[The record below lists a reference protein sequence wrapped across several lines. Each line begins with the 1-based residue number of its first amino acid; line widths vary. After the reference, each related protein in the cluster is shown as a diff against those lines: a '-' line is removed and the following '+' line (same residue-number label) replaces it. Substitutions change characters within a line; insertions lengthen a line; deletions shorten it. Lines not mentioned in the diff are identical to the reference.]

1 MQAHDSA
8 RGGGREIGRR
18 PLALIVLASTALAG
32 CATFDPA
39 RDNIAIEKL
48 LAERGS
54 PALGWDRNGSAQ
66 ADPQIQTWL
75 EQPMTVDLAVKAAML
90 KSPRLQQVYGEL
102 GLARADV
109 LEAVQVSN
117 PHIGLSSLALAS
129 GPGSQFAFGVAAP
142 LIDLL
147 TLPAKSRL
155 AHLDYE
161 RARYEVAASIL
172 GISLD
177 VEAAWYRYIGA
188 QQVADMRAAVAEA
201 LQVSAD
207 LAQRFYDA
215 GNITELQLN
224 RELAAASQARIAAAQ
239 ASVAARL
246 ARLELNSII
255 GLSASEAGWKTA
267 TVLPLPVAQ
276 EDQPAE
282 LQRIA
287 RASSIEL
294 LAARKGAEF
303 AASAARITRTFRLL
317 GTTTVGYDREREVD
331 RSVIRGPTLDL
342 ELPIFN
348 QGGSRVARAEARLRL
363 ARARLAQ
370 IELASGGAI
379 EAGTARVRVMSEIV
393 GIYRQAL
400 VPQREIVTR
409 QSQLE
414 QNFALI
420 GEFEVLQAKTQEYD
434 AYQGFLEAVRDYWLA
449 RVELT
454 RLVGSRL
461 PSDAEVKQN
470 TPSVEQI
477 LAPPAG
483 PAIDHSHHH
492 GAHHGSMAAP
502 PAGSSETPAMDHSA
516 HGAQPDTSTAPPAE
530 APPAPA
536 VDHSGHGAQP
546 SASNVPPA
554 EEVSPQVPTVPPAT
568 PAPPPGHVHH
578 GNEQ

>member
-1 MQAHDSA
+1 MRTDRPVRQAA
-8 RGGGREIGRR
+8 RAAACGMDRR
-18 PLALIVLASTALAG
+18 ALAFIILASTALTG
-32 CATFDPA
+32 CASFDPA
-39 RDNIAIEKL
+39 RDNVAIEQL

-54 PALGWDRNGSAQ
+54 PSLGWDRNGTGQSDALIL
-66 ADPQIQTWL
+66 AWL
-75 EQPMTVDLAVKAAML
+75 EQPMTVDLAVKTAML

-109 LEAVQVSN
+109 LEAIQVSN
-117 PHIGLSSLALAS
+117 PHVSLSSLALQD
-129 GPGSQFAFGVAAP
+129 GPGSQFTFGVAAP
-142 LIDLL
+142 LIDLI
-147 TLPAKSRL
+147 TLPAKARL
-155 AHLDYE
+155 ARLDYE

-188 QQVADMRAAVAEA
+188 QQVSEMRAAVAEA
-201 LQVSAD
+201 LQLSAD

-215 GNITELQLN
+215 GNITQLQLN

-255 GLSASEAGWKTA
+255 GLSADQAGWKTS

-276 EDQPAE
+276 EDDPSD

-287 RASSIEL
+287 RASSVDL

-317 GTTTVGYDREREVD
+317 GTTTIGYERERDVD

-348 QGGSRVARAEARLRL
+348 QGGAKVVRAEAKLRL

-379 EAGTARVRVMSEIV
+379 EAATQRVRVMSDIV

-420 GEFEVLQAKTQEYD
+420 GQFEVLQAKTQEYD
-434 AYQGFLEAVRDYWLA
+434 AYQGLLEAVRDYWLA
-449 RVELT
+449 RIELT

-461 PSDAEVKQN
+461 ASEAQAKQD

-477 LAPPAG
+477 LAPPTG
-483 PAIDHSHHH
+483 
-492 GAHHGSMAAP
+492 
-502 PAGSSETPAMDHSA
+502 
-516 HGAQPDTSTAPPAE
+516 
-530 APPAPA
+530 PA
-536 VDHSGHGAQP
+536 VDHSKHGATPDPTASSPAERPDPMP
-546 SASNVPPA
+546 SAPEPPA
-554 EEVSPQVPTVPPAT
+554 N
-568 PAPPPGHVHH
+568 PPPGHSPH
-578 GNEQ
+578 GGKR